1 MSVGLSCLCVFIM
14 LSVCLS
20 VNIFFKFYSYPS
32 GYKWIFT
39 KFCSLMAQKDYSV
52 ESSDFTTPGGIRV
65 TGWYGG
71 ALAGAAAPVYGQL
84 WRLS

>member
-1 MSVGLSCLCVFIM
+1 MCMSVGLSCLCVFIM
-14 LSVCLS
+14 FLSVVPSLRQH
-20 VNIFFKFYSYPS
+20 IFLKFYSYPS

-39 KFCSLMAQKDYSV
+39 KFSFLMARKDYSV

-71 ALAGAAAPVYGQL
+71 A
-84 WRLS
+84 